1 MDVKKDQKVVVLA
14 TGGTIAGVAKD
25 VSKPNN
31 YVSGQLG
38 VNQLTQNLIT
48 HGVALIQEQVCNIDS
63 KDMQFSHWQALL
75 ERCHFWLN
83 QNNVAGLIVTH
94 GTDTLE
100 ETAFFLQAVLQP
112 TKPVAMTCAMF
123 PANIPQSDGPKNLQD
138 ALDWVLKNQNK
149 GVHLVCAG
157 EVHFGIGVQKIFSD
171 RAKAF
176 ASHSDK
182 ALIEHT
188 SIPQIDWPMPSVE
201 EVLKTQ
207 HWPRVELIY
216 NHAGADGQLVRNLL
230 QGNELAK
237 SGSQPNS
244 NSNSNP
250 NSNPN
255 SNAST
260 NANQTSKVAGIVV
273 AGTGSGTLS
282 HGLERSLMEAQKA
295 GLWVARTSRCAYGV
309 SDPDKHP
316 NIPSLHNLS
325 PVQGRVA
332 MMLGLLA
339 RSEI

>member
-14 TGGTIAGVAKD
+14 TGGTIAGVAED

-38 VNQLTQNLIT
+38 VNQLTQNLVT

-83 QNNVAGLIVTH
+83 QNDVAGLIVTH

-100 ETAFFLQAVLQP
+100 ETAFFLQTVLQP

-123 PANIPQSDGPKNLQD
+123 PANVPHSDGPQNLQD
-138 ALDWVLKNQNK
+138 TLDWVLKNQNN

-182 ALIEHT
+182 ALGEHLP
-188 SIPQIDWPMPSVE
+188 IPQIDWPFPTVE
-201 EVLKTQ
+201 KVLK
-207 HWPRVELIY
+207 
-216 NHAGADGQLVRNLL
+216 NAA
-230 QGNELAK
+230 LAK
-237 SGSQPNS
+237 G
-244 NSNSNP
+244 
-250 NSNPN
+250 
-255 SNAST
+255 
-260 NANQTSKVAGIVV
+260 
-273 AGTGSGTLS
+273 GT
-282 HGLERSLMEAQKA
+282 
-295 GLWVARTSRCAYGV
+295 Y
-309 SDPDKHP
+309 
-316 NIPSLHNLS
+316 I
-325 PVQGRVA
+325 
-332 MMLGLLA
+332 
-339 RSEI
+339 

>member
-14 TGGTIAGVAKD
+14 TGGTIAGVAED

-38 VNQLTQNLIT
+38 VNQLTQNLVT

-75 ERCHFWLN
+75 ERCHFWLS
-83 QNNVAGLIVTH
+83 QNDVAGLIVTH

-123 PANIPQSDGPKNLQD
+123 PANVPQSDGPKNLQD
-138 ALDWVLKNQNK
+138 ALDWVLKNQNN

-182 ALIEHT
+182 ALGGHT
-188 SIPQIDWPMPSVE
+188 SIPQIDWPMPSVGQ
-201 EVLKTQ
+201 VLKTQ

-216 NHAGADGQLVRNLL
+216 NHAGADGQLVRSLL

-237 SGSQPNS
+237 SGSYPHS
-244 NSNSNP
+244 
-250 NSNPN
+250 N
-255 SNAST
+255 SNASAIT
-260 NANQTSKVAGIVV
+260 SATASTSANQTSRVAGIVV

-282 HGLERSLMEAQKA
+282 HGLERALMEAQKA

-309 SDPDKHP
+309 SDPVKHP

-339 RSEI
+339 LSET

>member
-14 TGGTIAGVAKD
+14 TGGTIAGVAED

-38 VNQLTQNLIT
+38 VNQLTQNLVT

-83 QNNVAGLIVTH
+83 QNDVAGLIVTH

-100 ETAFFLQAVLQP
+100 ETAFFLQVVLQP

-123 PANIPQSDGPKNLQD
+123 PANVPQSDGPKNLQN
-138 ALDWVLKNQNK
+138 ALDWVLKNQDN

-182 ALIEHT
+182 ALGGHT
-188 SIPQIDWPMPSVE
+188 SIPQIDWPMPSVGQ
-201 EVLKTQ
+201 VLKTQ

-216 NHAGADGQLVRNLL
+216 NHAGADGQLVRSLL

-237 SGSQPNS
+237 SGSQPN
-244 NSNSNP
+244 P
-250 NSNPN
+250 NPN
-255 SNAST
+255 SNASA
-260 NANQTSKVAGIVV
+260 NAIQTSMVRGIVV

-282 HGLERSLMEAQKA
+282 HGLERALMEAQKA

-309 SDPDKHP
+309 SDPVKHP

-325 PVQGRVA
+325 PMQGRVA

-339 RSEI
+339 RS

>member
-14 TGGTIAGVAKD
+14 TGGTIAGVAED

-31 YVSGQLG
+31 YVSGQLV
-38 VNQLTQNLIT
+38 VNQLTQNLVT

-83 QNNVAGLIVTH
+83 QNDVAGLIVTH

-112 TKPVAMTCAMF
+112 TKPVAITCAMF
-123 PANIPQSDGPKNLQD
+123 PANVPQTDGPKNLQD
-138 ALDWVLKNQNK
+138 ALDWVLKNQDN

-182 ALIEHT
+182 ALGGHT
-188 SIPQIDWPMPSVE
+188 SIPQIDWPMPSVSQ
-201 EVLKTQ
+201 VLKTQ

-230 QGNELAK
+230 QGYELAK

-244 NSNSNP
+244 NSN
-250 NSNPN
+250 
-255 SNAST
+255 ASA
-260 NANQTSKVAGIVV
+260 NANQTSRVAGIVV

-282 HGLERSLMEAQKA
+282 HGLERALMEAQKA

-309 SDPDKHP
+309 SDPVKHP

-325 PVQGRVA
+325 PMQGRVA

-339 RSEI
+339 RS

>member
-14 TGGTIAGVAKD
+14 TGGTIAGVAED

-38 VNQLTQNLIT
+38 VNQLTQNLVT

-83 QNNVAGLIVTH
+83 QNDVAGLIVTH

-100 ETAFFLQAVLQP
+100 ETAFFLQVVLQP

-123 PANIPQSDGPKNLQD
+123 PANVPQSDGPKNLQD
-138 ALDWVLKNQNK
+138 ALDWVLKNQDK

-182 ALIEHT
+182 ALGEHT
-188 SIPQIDWPMPSVE
+188 SIPQIDWPMPSVRQ
-201 EVLKTQ
+201 VLKTQ

-216 NHAGADGQLVRNLL
+216 SHAGADGQLVRNLL

-237 SGSQPNS
+237 SGSYPHS
-244 NSNSNP
+244 
-250 NSNPN
+250 N
-255 SNAST
+255 SNASAIT
-260 NANQTSKVAGIVV
+260 SANQTSRVAGIVV

-282 HGLERSLMEAQKA
+282 HGLERALMEAQKA

-309 SDPDKHP
+309 SDPVKHP

-332 MMLGLLA
+332 MMLGLIA
-339 RSEI
+339 RSET

>member
-14 TGGTIAGVAKD
+14 TGGTIAGVAED

-38 VNQLTQNLIT
+38 VNQLTQNLFT

-83 QNNVAGLIVTH
+83 QNDVAGLIVTH

-100 ETAFFLQAVLQP
+100 ETAFFLQVVLQP

-123 PANIPQSDGPKNLQD
+123 PANVPQSDGPKNLQD
-138 ALDWVLKNQNK
+138 ALDWVLKNQNN

-182 ALIEHT
+182 ALGGHT
-188 SIPQIDWPMPSVE
+188 SIPQIDWPMPSVGQ
-201 EVLKTQ
+201 VLKTQ

-216 NHAGADGQLVRNLL
+216 NHAGADGQLVRSLI

-244 NSNSNP
+244 SA
-250 NSNPN
+250 NPN
-255 SNAST
+255 SNAGAY
-260 NANQTSKVAGIVV
+260 ANQTSRVAGIVV

-282 HGLERSLMEAQKA
+282 HGLERALMEAQKA

-309 SDPDKHP
+309 SDPVKHP

-325 PVQGRVA
+325 PMQGRVA

-339 RSEI
+339 RSET